1 MAELK
6 DKVQN
11 ALDEARILILGAHIL
26 LGFQFRS
33 FLETG
38 FESLSLSSQL
48 IKLLALGMILLAVAL
63 LIAPTAYHRI
73 VERGAD
79 TTEIH
84 SYTTRVMLFALL
96 PLALALG
103 LDIYVVAAKIG
114 GTTVGALAGVFAG
127 VAALFCWYGLEVA
140 PRGGRLPAR
149 KERGELE
156 IDERKPEGEM
166 QSEEGSA
173 IKDKIR
179 HVLTEAK
186 MVLPG
191 VQALLGFQLIAVLME
206 NFDKLPALSKYIH
219 LASLMLVGLS
229 IVLLMTPAAYHR
241 IVEKGEE
248 TEHFHRFASRLMV
261 AALVPL
267 ALGICGDVYV
277 VVLKVLN
284 STLIAVVA
292 SVVTLAIFYEMW
304 FGLTV
309 YRRIQRDN
317 EKPKTGNPGLFGASQ

>member
-103 LDIYVVAAKIG
+103 LDIYVAAAKIG

-140 PRGGRLPAR
+140 PRGGRLPGR
-149 KERGELE
+149 KEKGELE